1 MPLHNINPI
10 CKNKERAWKEI
21 DLNALKN
28 NLDVL
33 SSVMQNGCKIMAIVK
48 ANAYGHDIYEVSK
61 ALQSFG
67 VDAYA
72 VATIDEGIEIRANGI
87 TGMILVLGYT
97 YPSRVPELAKYSLT
111 QCVYDEDYASE
122 LNNQGIEIPVHI
134 AIDTGMHRL
143 GIKFDEINSIKSI
156 YSLNN
161 LKIEGI
167 FSHLC
172 VSDSLSDD
180 DITYTRKQ
188 ISNFNYTVSMIENS
202 GLEVKLKHIQSSYGL
217 LNYSDEKYDY
227 ARTGIALYGV
237 DATKE
242 RNRKI
247 DASLIP
253 VLSLKSKVIQLRH
266 LPCGEPVSYG
276 RTYVTQRDSV
286 IAVLPIGY
294 ADGYPRSL
302 SCENGR
308 VLIRGQY
315 APIVGR
321 ICMDQMMV
329 DVTDIKGVSVGDTA
343 TLIGKDGLGV
353 ITVEEVADKAGT
365 ITYEILSR
373 LGSRLTVVVK

>member
-1 MPLHNINPI
+1 MPLQYVNPI
-10 CKNKERAWKEI
+10 CNNKERAWKEI
-21 DLNALKN
+21 DLSALKN
-28 NLDVL
+28 NLDIL
-33 SSVMQNGCKIMAIVK
+33 NSVMQNGCKIMAIVK

-72 VATIDEGIEIRANGI
+72 VATIDEGIEIRTNGI

-97 YPSRVPELAKYSLT
+97 CPSRVPELAKYSLT
-111 QCVYDEDYASE
+111 QCVYDVDYASE

-161 LKIEGI
+161 LKVEGI

-180 DITYTRKQ
+180 DIAYTKKQ

-253 VLSLKSKVIQLRH
+253 VLSLKSKVIQLRR

>member
-1 MPLHNINPI
+1 MPLQYVNPI
-10 CKNKERAWKEI
+10 CNNKERAWKEI
-21 DLNALKN
+21 DLSALKN
-28 NLDVL
+28 NLDIL
-33 SSVMQNGCKIMAIVK
+33 NSVMQNGCKIMAIVK

-87 TGMILVLGYT
+87 TGTILVLGYT
-97 YPSRVPELAKYSLT
+97 CPSRVSELAKYSLT

-122 LNNQGIEIPVHI
+122 LNNQGIQIPVHI

-161 LKIEGI
+161 LKVEGI

-180 DITYTRKQ
+180 DIAYTKKQ
-188 ISNFNYTVSMIENS
+188 ISNFNYTVSIIEKN
-202 GLEVKLKHIQSSYGL
+202 GLEVKSKHIQSSYGL

-253 VLSLKSKVIQLRH
+253 VLSLKAKIIQLRH
-266 LPCGEPVSYG
+266 LPCGEPISYG

-294 ADGYPRSL
+294 ADGYPRNL
-302 SCENGR
+302 SCNNGR

-321 ICMDQMMV
+321 ICMDQLMV
-329 DVTDIKGVSVGDTA
+329 DVTDISDVNVGDTA